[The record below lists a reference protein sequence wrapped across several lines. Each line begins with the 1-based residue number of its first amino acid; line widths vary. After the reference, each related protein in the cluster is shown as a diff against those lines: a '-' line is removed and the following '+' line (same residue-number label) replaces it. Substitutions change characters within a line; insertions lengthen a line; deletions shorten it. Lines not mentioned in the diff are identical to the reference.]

1 MKARWKFRFKGNPA
15 GARVYGRRTMVMEDE
30 RATRWTGGLENPAL
44 PHLRNLPKGLV
55 CLPVANPRS
64 QL

>member
-1 MKARWKFRFKGNPA
+1 
-15 GARVYGRRTMVMEDE
+15 MVTEDE

-44 PHLRNLPKGLV
+44 PDLRNLPKGLV